1 MMDALRKKTQ
11 NTRTVSGSQEFID
24 TVCRGELTR
33 SCLHL
38 KATIQGFLFTGL
50 LETCNPKRPPAYGP
64 WNHANTV

>member
-1 MMDALRKKTQ
+1 MMDALRKKPKYQ
-11 NTRTVSGSQEFID
+11 NCSGSQEFID

-50 LETCNPKRPPAYGP
+50 LETCNPKRPPTYGP